1 MNWIE
6 QRGFRTELL
15 ICIKTIFFMT
25 ENWTGRRI
33 PRTKFSIS
41 RKTIFL
47 SQKTG
52 EGEDFLTLNFCICVK
67 KYVFYDREMDRV
79 KTSSH

>member
-1 MNWIE
+1 
-6 QRGFRTELL
+6 
-15 ICIKTIFFMT
+15 MT

-33 PRTKFSIS
+33 PRTKFSIC

-52 EGEDFLTLNFCICVK
+52 QGEDCLALNFL
-67 KYVFYDREMDRV
+67 YV
-79 KTSSH
+79 